1 MDQFMEFLNY
11 LDELCDGQIR
21 PLVQQALKKKGMA
34 MPQGEPQAEPQ
45 AMPKAGKNPTAEGM
59 KQMLNPNAQTASV
72 QPQTNSGTRMNNSKA
87 RNIMEMTR

>member
-21 PLVQQALKKKGMA
+21 PLVQQALKKKGIS
-34 MPQGEPQAEPQ
+34 MPQGEPQAMPQ
-45 AMPKAGKNPTAEGM
+45 AGKNPTAEGM